1 MAAAEI
7 FGSLQ
12 TWSRRCNHTVTLV
25 YPMVFIRQL
34 RASEAVIPAQI
45 DIL

>member
-12 TWSRRCNHTVTLV
+12 AWLKRCNHTMTLV
-25 YPMVFIRQL
+25 YPGIYK
-34 RASEAVIPAQI
+34 AIEGK
-45 DIL
+45 